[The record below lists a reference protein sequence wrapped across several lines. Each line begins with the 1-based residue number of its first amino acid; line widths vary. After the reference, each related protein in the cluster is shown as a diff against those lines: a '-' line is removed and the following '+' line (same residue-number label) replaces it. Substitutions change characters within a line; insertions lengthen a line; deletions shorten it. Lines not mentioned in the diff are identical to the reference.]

1 MAESILQILSEKSRA
16 RVAAAIEKTPLQT
29 LRNKAEQCAA
39 AEKSAGCYATTPT
52 ELRPEKTQFPF
63 EAALR
68 KPGLSFI
75 CEVKKASP
83 SKGIIAHDFPY
94 LDIAKDYENGGAQAI
109 SVLTE
114 PEYFMGRL
122 RYLREISEAVNI
134 PTLRKDFIINEYQIY
149 EAKICGAA
157 AVLLIVSIL
166 TERELSNFIK
176 LSETLGMS
184 ALVEAH
190 TADEIKIAAN
200 AGVKIIGVNNRN
212 LNDFS
217 VDTDNAAKLRAAVPA
232 GILFVSESGI
242 KNGDDI
248 RRIKEIG
255 ADAVLVGE
263 SLMRAENPI
272 EFLRELKSYAN

>member
-1 MAESILQILSEKSRA
+1 MAKTILQTLSEKSKA
-16 RVAAAIEKTPLQT
+16 RVAAAIKNSE
-29 LRNKAEQCAA
+29 
-39 AEKSAGCYATTPT
+39 
-52 ELRPEKTQFPF
+52 FPF

-83 SKGIIAHDFPY
+83 SKGLISPDFPY
-94 LDIAKDYENGGAQAI
+94 LDIAKDYEKGGAAAI

-114 PEYFMGRL
+114 PEYFLGDI
-122 RYLREISEAVNI
+122 RYLREISETVNI
-134 PTLRKDFIINEYQIY
+134 PTLRKDFIVDEYQIY
-149 EAKICGAA
+149 EAKIYGAA

-166 TERELSNFIK
+166 SERELAAFIS
-176 LSETLGMS
+176 LTETLGMP

-200 AGVKIIGVNNRN
+200 AGAKIIGVNNRN
-212 LNDFS
+212 LSDFS
-217 VDTDNAAKLRAAVPA
+217 VDTNNATKLRAAVPK
-232 GILFVSESGI
+232 GIWFVAESGV

-255 ADAVLVGE
+255 ADAVLIGE
-263 SLMRAENPI
+263 SLMRAENRV
-272 EFLRELKSYAN
+272 EFLQELNNYAN